1 MTGDGEGGTSP
12 AGDRAGFGAADLA
25 VGSEFA
31 DYVIEAEIGRG
42 GMGVVYRVRHLALDR
57 VLALKLI
64 VPAVSAEP
72 RFRERFRRESRVAA
86 SIEHPNVIPVYH
98 AGEERGM
105 LYLAMRFVTG
115 SDLGDLVARSG
126 RLDLGRT
133 AWIVAGVA
141 AGLDAAHARGL
152 VHRDVKPANVLLEGE
167 GPSARIFVCD
177 FGISRSSGG
186 SATITSTGEILGS
199 LDYVAPEQ
207 IEGVAVDHR
216 ADVYSLGGV
225 LHHMLTGEPPYPR
238 ESGLAKLF
246 AHANA
251 PPPKPSEVVP
261 GLPPELDEV
270 VARAMAKDPDDRY
283 FSARALSDDVARLAA
298 TTSPLPVAPPAP
310 SGAAQAREATTDRVG
325 PRARWI
331 VAGAVGLVAL
341 AAAAIAIALTAGGS
355 GDGGGGGGGD
365 GGGGGFSPEP
375 VATVGVS
382 EGAQALTVGPVEV
395 WVSAQFANKLDAID
409 PDHAAGVSRT
419 VQLPSEPHSV
429 AVGFGSVWA
438 ALEHDNQVA
447 RIQPSDNEIIRI
459 PVGVHPSDLVVRD
472 RYIWVSNED
481 SDTLSRIDPLTNKVD
496 RTVAVGDGPHAI
508 ASGEGSVWSANLNGG
523 TVSRVDP
530 AAAVLLGGPIRIGG
544 GVSDVAV
551 GEGGVW
557 VTDRDHGTLTGINPR
572 SGHTGDPIEVGP
584 EPRGV
589 AVGFRHLWVV
599 NGGGNTVS
607 VVDPRTQRIVGDPI
621 PVGHNPT
628 DVAVGAGSVWTA
640 NFGDATVT
648 RINPGVD

>member
-1 MTGDGEGGTSP
+1 MTGEAEGGTRP
-12 AGDRAGFGAADLA
+12 GGDRAGFAAAGLA
-25 VGSEFA
+25 AGSEFA

-64 VPAVSAEP
+64 VPIVSAEP

-105 LYLAMRFVTG
+105 LYLAMRFVAG

-133 AWIVAGVA
+133 AWLVAGIA

-152 VHRDVKPANVLLEGE
+152 VHRDVKPANVLLEGD
-167 GPSARIFVCD
+167 GPGARIFVCD

-207 IEGVAVDHR
+207 IEGEAVDHR
-216 ADVYSLGGV
+216 TDIYSLGGV

-238 ESGLAKLF
+238 ENDLAKLF

-251 PPPKPSEVVP
+251 PPPRPSEIVS

-298 TTSPLPVAPPAP
+298 TSSPLPVAPTAP
-310 SGAAQAREATTDRVG
+310 SGTARAREATTDRMWS
-325 PRARWI
+325 RARWLVI
-331 VAGAVGLVAL
+331 GAVGLVAV
-341 AAAAIAIALTAGGS
+341 AAAAIAIALTGGDS
-355 GDGGGGGGGD
+355 DGGGGGD
-365 GGGGGFSPEP
+365 GGGDGGGFSPEP
-375 VATVGVS
+375 VATIGVS
-382 EGAQALTVGPVEV
+382 EGPQALDVGPADV
-395 WVSAQFANKLDAID
+395 WVSALLASKLDAID
-409 PDHAAGVSRT
+409 PDHPTGVSKT
-419 VQLPSEPHSV
+419 VQLPGQPHSV
-429 AVGFGSVWA
+429 AVGFSSVWA
-438 ALEHDNQVA
+438 ALQDANQVA
-447 RIQPSDNEIIRI
+447 RIEPSDNSIIKI
-459 PVGVHPSDLVVRD
+459 PVGANPSDLVVRD
-472 RYIWVSNED
+472 RYVWVSNED
-481 SDTLSRIDPLTNKVD
+481 SDTVSRIDPLTNKVD
-496 RTVAVGDGPHAI
+496 RTVAVGDGPHSI
-508 ASGEGSVWSANLNGG
+508 ASGEGSVWTANLNGG
-523 TVSRVDP
+523 TVSRIDP
-530 AAAVLLGGPIRIGG
+530 AAAALLGGPIRVGG

-551 GEGGVW
+551 GENGIW
-557 VTDRDHGTLTGINPR
+557 ATDRDHGTLTQINPR
-572 SGHTGDPIEVGP
+572 SGHVGNPIEVGP

-589 AVGFRHLWVV
+589 AIGFGHVWVA
-599 NGGGNTVS
+599 NGSGNTVS
-607 VVDPRTQRIVGDPI
+607 IVDPRTRQVVGDPI
-621 PVGHNPT
+621 QVGHNPA
-628 DVAVGAGSVWTA
+628 DLVVGAGSVWIA
-640 NFGDATVT
+640 NLDDATVT
-648 RINPGVD
+648 RINP